1 MPFDPPSQMG
11 SINDHGVEVEHRG
24 IQSQPKGSNHHGPL
38 NGREEIDGRGRDV
51 VENLMNYNKT

>member
-1 MPFDPPSQMG
+1 MG